1 MNDLERSS
9 DLFNLLK
16 ADKSASDT
24 AMEADDSL
32 FDNSGKREPVEELID
47 LIEDR
52 VMLRRVLTESV
63 AALFS
68 EAECIIDPL
77 VLVVSSQEMNLFWES
92 DLQRHEQADSLK

>member
-92 DLQRHEQADSLK
+92 DLQRHEKADSLK